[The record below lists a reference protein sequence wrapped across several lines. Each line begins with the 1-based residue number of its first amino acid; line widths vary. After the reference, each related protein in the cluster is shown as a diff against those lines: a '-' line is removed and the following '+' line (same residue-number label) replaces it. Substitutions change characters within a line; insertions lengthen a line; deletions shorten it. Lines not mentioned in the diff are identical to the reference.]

1 MNKQINGALAQGDQT
16 PVVLVGADSNEVRIS
31 SVELVEMINTFRA
44 EEGNETEKRHD
55 VLLRDIRSEIDVLEK
70 AGIAAHNFVES
81 VYLDKQ
87 NQERPCYSLNKA
99 GVLQILNKESAVV
112 RYKTV
117 QYIEKLE
124 KEKQPQL
131 MSMEDIIIYQMEQ
144 SKAIKQQ
151 LEETK
156 TVVIETK
163 QEVQAMREVIN
174 LDPAA
179 WRVETTNLI
188 NKIAQK
194 LGGNE
199 NIHAVRKESYELL
212 DSRAK
217 AKLNI
222 RQTNMRRKVLEETGS
237 TSKANK
243 ISKLDVIASEG
254 RLREIYIAIVKEMA
268 IKYGVA

>member
-1 MNKQINGALAQGDQT
+1 MNKQMTSALAQGDQT
-16 PVVLVGADSNEVRIS
+16 PVVLQGTNNEVRIT
-31 SVELVEMINTFRA
+31 SVELVGMINTFRE
-44 EEGNETEKRHD
+44 EEGNTVEKEHSD
-55 VLLRDIRSEIDVLEK
+55 LMKSIRKEIEILNQ
-70 AGIAAHNFVES
+70 AGINQGNFSPVT
-81 VYLDKQ
+81 YTDKKG
-87 NQERPCYSLNKA
+87 ETRPCYSMNKA
-99 GVLQILNKESAVV
+99 GILQMLNKESAVV

-156 TVVIETK
+156 TVAIETK

-199 NIHAVRKESYELL
+199 NIQAVRKESYELL

-243 ISKLDVIASEG
+243 VSKLDVIASEA